1 MREPEVVVS
10 ENIFPDPVVCDRFR
24 REFAWRLLVLLSQD
38 LPSPFVIVR
47 FARML
52 VPKRN
57 SVYMVHH

>member
-1 MREPEVVVS
+1 MEGVRKNGGMNDV
-10 ENIFPDPVVCDRFR
+10 I
-24 REFAWRLLVLLSQD
+24 LVLLSQD

-57 SVYMVHH
+57 SVYMVHD

>member
-1 MREPEVVVS
+1 MNDV
-10 ENIFPDPVVCDRFR
+10 I
-24 REFAWRLLVLLSQD
+24 LVLLSQD

-57 SVYMVHH
+57 SVYMVHD